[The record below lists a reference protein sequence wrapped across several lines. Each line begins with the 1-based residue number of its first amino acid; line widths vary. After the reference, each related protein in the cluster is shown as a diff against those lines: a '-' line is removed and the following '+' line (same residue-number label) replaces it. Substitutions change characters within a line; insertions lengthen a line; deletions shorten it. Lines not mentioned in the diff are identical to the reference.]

1 MAMALGW
8 FFCLVQVARAFNKPV
23 SLEEIGPVL
32 SSLEKLYDSIRQGK
46 SKIDVV
52 YTWVDG
58 QDEDWIESYNAAL
71 SQEASNH
78 PEEFTNKSGIT
89 LNRFRDHD
97 ELKFS
102 LRSLNKFGLIKHV
115 RKVLIF

>member
-1 MAMALGW
+1 MAIALTRYL
-8 FFCLVQVARAFNKPV
+8 CLAQVVGAFNKPT
-23 SLEEIGPVL
+23 SLEEIGPVW

-58 QDEDWIESYNAAL
+58 QDEDWRRSYDKAL

-102 LRSLNKFGLIKHV
+102 LRSLTKFGLMKHV
-115 RKVLIF
+115 RKVVTS